1 MAVPLS
7 GRGQLFFRTVTVAM
21 AVPLSGKGKHFFRAV
36 GMAVPLRG
44 RAGGSSDQKGWQFL

>member
-21 AVPLSGKGKHFFRAV
+21 EVPLSGKGKHFFRAV
-36 GMAVPLRG
+36 GMAVPLSG
-44 RAGGSSDQKGWQFL
+44 RAGGSFEQ